1 MQMGWKV
8 LLPMGLG
15 VLFCTGRGL
24 AEISLADTFTLLDT
38 TYMAPVATPFFFYLL
53 SGIMLIGGILV
64 ITRKNPV
71 HSALALIVTLL
82 AQASIYLML
91 YAPFVAG
98 VQIILYAG
106 GIMVLFLFVIML
118 VSIDRSMKER
128 QFNSQW
134 VVGID
139 RGNGAWADYSSRSS
153 QREGHLSGTR
163 SAGGGK
169 RQHAEDRHHV
179 VRAIHVRLRDRF
191 AAVAGGDYR
200 SGSDGK
206 EENLRKLQLYRSS

>member
-1 MQMGWKV
+1 
-8 LLPMGLG
+8 
-15 VLFCTGRGL
+15 
-24 AEISLADTFTLLDT
+24 
-38 TYMAPVATPFFFYLL
+38 MAPVATPFFFYLFAA
-53 SGIMLIGGILV
+53 IMLIGGIAV

-118 VSIDRSMKER
+118 VRIDRSMRER

-134 VVGID
+134 IVGIIAATAL
-139 RGNGAWADYSSRSS
+139 GALFVAVYTKGASIFPEHVLPSVESDNT
-153 QREGHLSGTR
+153 QRVATMLYGQYMFAFEIASLLLLVAIIG
-163 SAGGGK
+163 AVVMAKK
-169 RQHAEDRHHV
+169 R
-179 VRAIHVRLRDRF
+179 I
-191 AAVAGGDYR
+191 
-200 SGSDGK
+200 
-206 EENLRKLQLYRSS
+206 

>member
-1 MQMGWKV
+1 MESSAAHGI
-8 LLPMGLG
+8 GRSDSDG
-15 VLFCTGRGL
+15 ERCT
-24 AEISLADTFTLLDT
+24 ASTED
-38 TYMAPVATPFFFYLL
+38 MAPVATPFFFYLL
-53 SGIMLIGGILV
+53 AGIMVIGGILV

-71 HSALALIVTLL
+71 HSARALIVALL

-134 VVGID
+134 VVGIIAATALGGLFIAVYTKGQD
-139 RGNGAWADYSSRSS
+139 IFPDGAPTMM
-153 QREGHLSGTR
+153 EGDNTQ
-163 SAGGGK
+163 K
-169 RQHAEDRHHV
+169 V
-179 VRAIHVRLRDRF
+179 
-191 AAVAGGDYR
+191 
-200 SGSDGK
+200 
-206 EENLRKLQLYRSS
+206 